1 MQLTDEQKKQVAQW
15 VSQGLKLAD
24 VQRRLDEELGVRL
37 TYMETRFLIDD
48 LHLTPQDPAEPAAPE
63 PATAEISGPGGAVG
77 AMPVPEPGDA
87 LAGVGA
93 GAGVQVR
100 IDSITRPGAVVSGS
114 VVFSDGV
121 KAAWYMDQMGRLGL
135 SAEQPGYR
143 PPEGDVP
150 LFQSALERELSKMG
164 L

>member
-15 VSQGLKLAD
+15 IAEGLKLAD

-37 TYMETRFLIDD
+37 TYMEARFLIDD
-48 LHLTPQDPAEPAAPE
+48 LQLTPQDPVEPAAAEPAAPE
-63 PATAEISGPGGAVG
+63 AAAEAGVAG
-77 AMPVPEPGDA
+77 AMPA
-87 LAGVGA
+87 LAPEDAPAGLGA
-93 GAGVQVR
+93 GAGVQLR

-114 VVFSDGV
+114 VVFSDGA
-121 KAAWYMDQMGRLGL
+121 KAVWYMDQTGRLGM

-143 PPEGDVP
+143 PPEADIP
-150 LFQSALERELSKMG
+150 LFQSALERELAKMG